1 MISVYK
7 GMGISANF
15 KTVFLILRV
24 HLRVSIPS
32 GRPFDFNK
40 VKMLNLTLHLK
51 DSLMKKICGSVRK
64 HIDVFVFASISIHP
78 SIHPCMALQPLP
90 GLGLPQNLP
99 PFVPV
104 FSFSSPSSYS

>member
-24 HLRVSIPS
+24 HLTVNIPS
-32 GRPFDFNK
+32 GRTFDFNK
-40 VKMLNLTLHLK
+40 IKMLNLTLHLK

-64 HIDVFVFASISIHP
+64 HVDVFVFASISGRGN
-78 SIHPCMALQPLP
+78 SSQLP
-90 GLGLPQNLP
+90 VLNRFTLRPR
-99 PFVPV
+99 
-104 FSFSSPSSYS
+104 S